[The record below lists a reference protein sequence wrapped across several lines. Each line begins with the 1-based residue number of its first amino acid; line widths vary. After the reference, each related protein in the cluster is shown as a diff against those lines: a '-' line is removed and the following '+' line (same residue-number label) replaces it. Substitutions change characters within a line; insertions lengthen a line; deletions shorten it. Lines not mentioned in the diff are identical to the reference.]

1 MSVNEVEGK
10 YNSNINKVLSKKVIF
25 DMNSE
30 RTKKRMAQMQKRKEY
45 LNETDSIKIEKSTF
59 STNNSPNQIEE
70 TSPTQLSNLNNNKSN
85 EIINNNQNDQIF
97 LNPFS
102 FEEKSE
108 NENSDV
114 EVNISD
120 LDCKVDET
128 IKEDED
134 LKIIT
139 NISSSEYA
147 KSFCHSSSK
156 SFIHLNNNLV
166 ARAAAQND
174 KNTPSYIL
182 ALCPEILKKSINNK
196 EIISENYAVD
206 NAINEENEI
215 ETPNKSN
222 NKHFVIE
229 PIKVNNVNNYNKNKI
244 CKNTIYNNNKIKD
257 LKNNNNV
264 NNNNKKNMI
273 NKIHK
278 SIKEKN
284 INNNKKSNDKELK
297 IHIQNNNLEN
307 NNKISHKK
315 SKSGCFN
322 PNIST
327 THSIEFKKNPLLNR
341 INSSNSK
348 SKNFVP
354 SKTTSHFHRN
364 SLYEYSKYS
373 FNSVNLP
380 KKPALKINSTR
391 EVEYKKKNLM
401 KSIPIPH
408 PKKSINNISKN
419 VKSTTNKKNK
429 NSIISHHCKNKTSY
443 IKPSFL
449 NPIITSLRNNSSSS
463 RLNDIKKN
471 KTKIKIIDMKKEIKY
486 KKHI

>member
-30 RTKKRMAQMQKRKEY
+30 RAKKRMAQMQKRKEY

-70 TSPTQLSNLNNNKSN
+70 TTPTQLSNFNNNKSN

-139 NISSSEYA
+139 NTSSSEYA

-244 CKNTIYNNNKIKD
+244 SKNTIYNNNKIKD
-257 LKNNNNV
+257 SKNNNNL
-264 NNNNKKNMI
+264 NNNNKKNLI

-284 INNNKKSNDKELK
+284 INN
-297 IHIQNNNLEN
+297 
-307 NNKISHKK
+307 
-315 SKSGCFN
+315 
-322 PNIST
+322 
-327 THSIEFKKNPLLNR
+327 
-341 INSSNSK
+341 
-348 SKNFVP
+348 
-354 SKTTSHFHRN
+354 
-364 SLYEYSKYS
+364 
-373 FNSVNLP
+373 
-380 KKPALKINSTR
+380 
-391 EVEYKKKNLM
+391 KKKAVTKNL
-401 KSIPIPH
+401 KFI
-408 PKKSINNISKN
+408 
-419 VKSTTNKKNK
+419 
-429 NSIISHHCKNKTSY
+429 
-443 IKPSFL
+443 F
-449 NPIITSLRNNSSSS
+449 
-463 RLNDIKKN
+463 
-471 KTKIKIIDMKKEIKY
+471 KIII
-486 KKHI
+486 

>member
-30 RTKKRMAQMQKRKEY
+30 RAKKRMAQMQKRKEY

-70 TSPTQLSNLNNNKSN
+70 TTPTQLSNFNNNKSN

-139 NISSSEYA
+139 NTSSSEYA

-222 NKHFVIE
+222 NNHFVIE
-229 PIKVNNVNNYNKNKI
+229 LIKVNNVNNYNKNKI

-257 LKNNNNV
+257 
-264 NNNNKKNMI
+264 
-273 NKIHK
+273 
-278 SIKEKN
+278 
-284 INNNKKSNDKELK
+284 
-297 IHIQNNNLEN
+297 
-307 NNKISHKK
+307 
-315 SKSGCFN
+315 
-322 PNIST
+322 
-327 THSIEFKKNPLLNR
+327 
-341 INSSNSK
+341 
-348 SKNFVP
+348 
-354 SKTTSHFHRN
+354 
-364 SLYEYSKYS
+364 
-373 FNSVNLP
+373 
-380 KKPALKINSTR
+380 
-391 EVEYKKKNLM
+391 
-401 KSIPIPH
+401 
-408 PKKSINNISKN
+408 
-419 VKSTTNKKNK
+419 
-429 NSIISHHCKNKTSY
+429 
-443 IKPSFL
+443 
-449 NPIITSLRNNSSSS
+449 
-463 RLNDIKKN
+463 
-471 KTKIKIIDMKKEIKY
+471 
-486 KKHI
+486 